1 MHYDP
6 YLAPRSQNE
15 MPLRAS
21 VYVSGPIPWT
31 APNGKVGGP
40 WSPISSTLIRTT
52 TSAVLV
58 DTPITEVQN
67 AALAEWI
74 ERELSNGSEPPAS
87 LDYIYITHGHGDH
100 WFGTNAL
107 KKRFP
112 RARAIATP
120 GVVAHMRGQIDPKGF
135 ASSWGSRFPEQI
147 DLEFALAE
155 PLPAS
160 GEFQVRD
167 GVTDETFT
175 LRAVEV
181 GHADTHSSTVLWS
194 EDLKLAVAGDV
205 VYGTVHQ
212 MLAEAN
218 TAALRREWIRAIET
232 VEALGPAVVVAG
244 HKLADEIDG
253 PWHLRNSKRYI
264 QDFDRLVEGGGVA
277 NARELVARMKALYPS
292 RFNDGALV
300 AGAVAAFKVK
310 EKQKQKQNQPAG
322 GKL

>member
-6 YLAPRSQNE
+6 YLPPLCKA

-21 VYVSGPIPWT
+21 VYVAPPIPWT
-31 APNGKVGGP
+31 APSGKVGGP

-58 DTPITEVQN
+58 DTPITEKQN
-67 AALAEWI
+67 AELADWV
-74 ERELSNGSEPPAS
+74 ERELSATGAS

-100 WFGTNAL
+100 WFGINAL

-112 RARAIATP
+112 SARAIATP
-120 GVVAHMRGQIDPKGF
+120 GVISHMRGQIEPKAF
-135 ASSWGSRFPEQI
+135 TRSWGSQFPEQI
-147 DLEFALAE
+147 DRNFVLAE
-155 PLPAS
+155 PLGPS
-160 GEFQVRD
+160 GEFQLTD
-167 GVTDETFT
+167 GVTSETFT
-175 LRAVEV
+175 MRAVEV

-194 EDLKLAVAGDV
+194 ADLKLAVAGDV

-218 TAALRREWIRAIET
+218 TVALRREWIRAIEI
-232 VEALGPAVVVAG
+232 VESLGPAVVVAG
-244 HKLADEIDG
+244 HKQADEIDG
-253 PWHLRNSKRYI
+253 PWHLQNSKQYI
-264 QDFDRLVEGGGVA
+264 QDFDRLVEGGEVKS
-277 NARELVARMKALYPS
+277 ARELVVRMKELYPS

-310 EKQKQKQNQPAG
+310 EKQKQQG
-322 GKL
+322 STKL

>member
-1 MHYDP
+1 
-6 YLAPRSQNE
+6 

-21 VYVSGPIPWT
+21 VFVSPPIPWT
-31 APNGKVGGP
+31 APSGKVGGP

-58 DTPITEVQN
+58 DTPITEAQN
-67 AALAEWI
+67 ASLADWI
-74 ERELSNGSEPPAS
+74 ERELSNGTERPAS

-107 KKRFP
+107 KRRFP
-112 RARAIATP
+112 GVRVVATP
-120 GVVAHMRGQIDPKGF
+120 DVVAHMRGQIEPKSF
-135 ASSWGSRFPEQI
+135 ARSWGSQFPKQI
-147 DLEFALAE
+147 DMGFVLAE
-155 PLPAS
+155 PLAAS
-160 GEFQVRD
+160 GEFQIRD

-232 VEALGPAVVVAG
+232 VEALGPVVVVAG

-264 QDFDRLVEGGGVA
+264 EDFDRLIEGGEVG
-277 NARELVARMKALYPS
+277 NARELVARMKGLYPS
-292 RFNDGALV
+292 RFNEGALV

-310 EKQKQKQNQPAG
+310 EKQKQKQQAG

>member
-1 MHYDP
+1 
-6 YLAPRSQNE
+6 

-21 VYVSGPIPWT
+21 VFVSPPIPWT
-31 APNGKVGGP
+31 APSGKVGGP
-40 WSPISSTLIRTT
+40 WSPISSTLIQTT

-58 DTPITEVQN
+58 DTPITEKQN
-67 AALAEWI
+67 TELADWI
-74 ERELSNGSEPPAS
+74 ERELSSTSAS

-100 WFGTNAL
+100 WFGINAL

-112 RARAIATP
+112 NARAVATP
-120 GVVAHMRGQIDPKGF
+120 DVIAHMRGQTEPKAF
-135 ASSWGSRFPEQI
+135 ARSWGSQFPNQI
-147 DLEFALAE
+147 DTDFVLAE

-160 GEFQVRD
+160 GEFTLKD

-175 LRAVEV
+175 MRAVEV

-218 TAALRREWIRAIET
+218 TAALRSEWIRAIET

-244 HKLADEIDG
+244 HKLAHELDG

-264 QDFDRLVEGGGVA
+264 QDFDRLVQGGEVT

-310 EKQKQKQNQPAG
+310 EKEKAKQQGG